1 MRVSLDEITIRTDPR
16 PGDLGYL
23 IHMHGDIYGR
33 EYGFG
38 LQFESY
44 VARGVAEF
52 LENYDAA
59 RDRVWLCEHEAR
71 IIGTI
76 VLMHRE
82 RNSVQL
88 RYFLI
93 HPDYRGIG
101 LGKRLMEMWLE
112 FAREVGYE
120 RAYLLTAEELHT
132 AISLYERHGFTL
144 TSESDSTAFGRPL
157 RDQRYELELGYRS

>member
-1 MRVSLDEITIRTDPR
+1 MSISLDEITIRTDPR

-23 IHMHGDIYGR
+23 IHMHGDLYGR

-38 LQFESY
+38 LQFETY
-44 VARGVAEF
+44 VARSVAEF
-52 LENYDAA
+52 LENYDAS
-59 RDRVWLCEHEAR
+59 RDRIWLCEHEDR

-82 RNSVQL
+82 GNSAQL

-101 LGKRLMEMWLE
+101 LGKHLMELWME

-120 RAYLLTAEELHT
+120 RAYLLTTEELYA
-132 AISLYERHGFTL
+132 AISLYERHGFTV

-157 RDQRYELELGYRS
+157 REQRYDLELGEAF